1 MTETTH
7 SAGAA
12 AARDLD
18 VRELGGARVLVL
30 GAGVSGPG
38 AVRILDALGAEPVV
52 ADSRPEAIA
61 RLREALPDGVACEG
75 VDLDRAAE
83 LLAVGDG
90 RSSVGLVVTSP
101 GWRPDSPLLVAAVE
115 SGVPVWGDVELA
127 WRAVAA
133 ELFGPRRTWLAVTG
147 TNGKTTTTSMV
158 AVAARAADD
167 KLATDIV
174 VIDVSDQLVITDCF
188 VLASADN
195 ERQVNSVVEEIEDKL
210 REAGHKPLRRE
221 GTREGRWALLDYNE
235 LVVHVQHVDERDYY
249 SLDRL
254 WKDCP
259 VVEIEGVETSRR
271 SDTAAGGADD
281 SLAPEEPQ
289 RDQEL

>member
-1 MTETTH
+1 MTA
-7 SAGAA
+7 S
-12 AARDLD
+12 
-18 VRELGGARVLVL
+18 
-30 GAGVSGPG
+30 
-38 AVRILDALGAEPVV
+38 
-52 ADSRPEAIA
+52 PEA
-61 RLREALPDGVACEG
+61 
-75 VDLDRAAE
+75 
-83 LLAVGDG
+83 
-90 RSSVGLVVTSP
+90 
-101 GWRPDSPLLVAAVE
+101 VE
-115 SGVPVWGDVELA
+115 MA
-127 WRAVAA
+127 
-133 ELFGPRRTWLAVTG
+133 
-147 TNGKTTTTSMV
+147 

-195 ERQVNSVVEEIEDKL
+195 ERQVNSVVEEIEDK
-210 REAGHKPLRRE
+210 RRE